1 MITLELGNVFIKIVF
16 ENVNDKTIEW
26 VWSQI
31 HTTFDP
37 LDPERFRKR
46 PYNLRKSNG
55 DRVCVSINLNMVI

>member
-1 MITLELGNVFIKIVF
+1 MITLELGNIFIKLVF

-37 LDPERFRKR
+37 LDPDRFRKR
-46 PYNLRKSNG
+46 PFNLRKSDG
-55 DRVCVSINLNMVI
+55 SRVCVFII

>member
-1 MITLELGNVFIKIVF
+1 MITLELGNIFIKIVF
-16 ENVNDKTIEW
+16 ENVNDKTIKW

-55 DRVCVSINLNMVI
+55 DRVCVYNLNIII